1 MSEGGGGGGRFTSS
15 SWPSQDIYSAMCN
28 VLAAIH
34 SVDIEKSNL
43 TDFGKHGELEY
54 HILWCTVVYC
64 GILWYTVICCGILWY
79 TGEIS

>member
-1 MSEGGGGGGRFTSS
+1 MREEEGVSEGGGGGRFASS

-43 TDFGKHGELEY
+43 TDFGKHGELQY
-54 HILWCTVVYC
+54 QYTVVYC
-64 GILWYTVICCGILWY
+64 GIL
-79 TGEIS
+79 

>member
-1 MSEGGGGGGRFTSS
+1 MREGGRMIEEEEGVSEGGGGGRFTSS

-43 TDFGKHGELEY
+43 TDFGKHGELQY
-54 HILWCTVVYC
+54 HIL
-64 GILWYTVICCGILWY
+64 
-79 TGEIS
+79 